1 MGHRSGASQRFPS
14 TTPCFSLK
22 RTRLMGSSRNGHT
35 PTPRHTQVEEE
46 EVVRGLSDHDI
57 GSSLLSS
64 PQEYQIDIIFAQT
77 WVDTRLRYNSSSTR
91 MPTLTLNRWRLR
103 MSRMF
108 GGEKQSAASYRDT
121 GYRTRSRP
129 RRQNVSLSS
138 PPPLSGIFT
147 LRISHWRT
155 KFLPLTG
162 EGP

>member
-14 TTPCFSLK
+14 TTPCFCSSECVVWAPPEMA
-22 RTRLMGSSRNGHT
+22 TRQCRGTHT
-35 PTPRHTQVEEE
+35 REG
-46 EVVRGLSDHDI
+46 RGDHGI

-129 RRQNVSLSS
+129 RRRNVSLSS

-162 EGP
+162 GGP

>member
-1 MGHRSGASQRFPS
+1 MGHRSARHSVSHQ
-14 TTPCFSLK
+14 
-22 RTRLMGSSRNGHT
+22 
-35 PTPRHTQVEEE
+35 PRHVFAQANASYGLLQKWPHANAEAHTHVKEEE
-46 EVVRGLSDHDI
+46 ITVLA
-57 GSSLLSS
+57 LLSS

-129 RRQNVSLSS
+129 RRRNVSLSS

-162 EGP
+162 GGP